1 MTKFGTII
9 AIILCIAGGLYY
21 NYLSQLEASNLEK
34 KKLELS
40 IKMNTPGT
48 VVYAVR
54 DVAAG
59 KRLSS
64 SDVVEKEIPQSRIPS
79 AALTKSSNGIGKLLG
94 YGISKGQI
102 VSGYDFDPP
111 LPGLTV
117 SVVMSSRFLEEGTT
131 IKQSDLAKKYTV
143 VQPEGT
149 IKPAGA
155 IRSFDAVVGKK
166 LKSSIEN
173 GKILTTYDF

>member
-9 AIILCIAGGLYY
+9 AIILCIAGSLYY
-21 NYLSQLEASNLEK
+21 NYLSQLKASNLEK

-59 KRLSS
+59 KRLST
-64 SDVVEKEIPQSRIPS
+64 SDVVEREIPQSRIPS
-79 AALTKSSNGIGKLLG
+79 AALTKSSNGIGRLLG

-131 IKQSDLAKKYTV
+131 IKRSDLAKEDTI

-166 LKSSIEN
+166 LKNSIEN